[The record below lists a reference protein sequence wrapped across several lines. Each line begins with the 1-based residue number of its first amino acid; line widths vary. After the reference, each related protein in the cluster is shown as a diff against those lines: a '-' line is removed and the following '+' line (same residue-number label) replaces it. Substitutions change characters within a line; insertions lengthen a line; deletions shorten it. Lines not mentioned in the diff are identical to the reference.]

1 VRRLL
6 LIRQTSALRAISVEE
21 VTASLSSDEQRLER
35 RHIEVAMDLFSE
47 SVEQGDW
54 TGQDL
59 YLREVSS
66 TIRAQAV
73 GDVELHYYGLAETA
87 QQIALGTHIGDQHA
101 VKFHDHDRETGRW
114 ELPETQ
120 STLQLVTSG
129 ADDLGFVKARG
140 PAVIRVAISAVISD
154 SDVRDTAGDATLA
167 DITIAHKDPAS
178 AAVARVK
185 SPADVELIRDEFRR
199 VYALL
204 RNTRPNT
211 ELVHLFVA
219 APPSVCFAIGQELSL
234 RNAPPVQLYRFRK
247 SVEGPSQT
255 PAILLSA
262 DGEELLP
269 PPLTAVEIEKAAE
282 IRKKIWSRALK
293 DLSTY
298 VANKKRDAAPGARWF
313 DHLEPGAIREVAP
326 FPALPSL
333 ETIVPQNASV
343 DDEAFSGDYGFERS
357 HARWRLG
364 DRLLLGLYA
373 AAESND
379 ERLRELIRLF
389 LFHEYLHRYHSITK
403 HTAAEIGKFANCL
416 EYLDYAADSYA
427 IIHQIDLA
435 RRYDGGLLDDQP
447 ARLFLAV
454 QVELA
459 IKSFWAFDAS
469 TGSEW
474 QVRRIRRYLNWYWR
488 LIQIENAPDLATA
501 LRVFRRQ
508 PAIEIGG
515 LFQVARGRRVIALLE
530 RVDPSTQLEIG
541 LVLENDRFHR
551 VPDSTNTNLRELLR
565 AFAKGD
571 HEAIKS
577 FFRSVYDMAEQTNG
591 VQAGPE
597 VSGGTTG
604 RK

>member
-1 VRRLL
+1 MKRLL
-6 LIRQTSALRAISVEE
+6 LIRQPSALRAISAEE
-21 VTASLSSDEQRLER
+21 VTTSLSVEEQKLDRT
-35 RHIEVAMDLFSE
+35 HVEVAMGRFGE

-54 TGQDL
+54 AGQDL
-59 YLREVSS
+59 YLREVAS
-66 TIRAQAV
+66 TIRAQAT
-73 GDVELHYYGLAETA
+73 GDVELHYYGLAEVA
-87 QQIALGTHIGDQHA
+87 QQIALGAHIGDQYT
-101 VKFHDHDRETGRW
+101 VRFHDHDRATGRW

-120 STLQLVTSG
+120 AGLHLVTAG
-129 ADDLGFVKARG
+129 TDDLGHVKARG
-140 PAVIRVAISAVISD
+140 PAVIRVAISALISD
-154 SDVRDTAGDATLA
+154 SDVRDAVGDETLA
-167 DITIAHKDPAS
+167 DITISHQDPSS
-178 AAVARVK
+178 AAVSRVK
-185 SPADVELIRDEFRR
+185 SPADVELIRVEFRR

-204 RNTRPNT
+204 RNTRPNI

-234 RNAPPVQLYRFRK
+234 RNAPPVQLYRFRM
-247 SVEGPSQT
+247 SADGSSQV

-262 DGEELLP
+262 DGEELTP
-269 PPLTAVEIEKAAE
+269 SPLTAAEIEKGGE
-282 IRKKIWSRALK
+282 IRMKIWPRALK

-298 VANKKRDAAPGARWF
+298 VANKKREAVAGTRWF
-313 DHLEPGAIREVAP
+313 DQLEPSAIREVAP
-326 FPALPSL
+326 FPALPLL
-333 ETIVPQNASV
+333 ETIVPENASV
-343 DDEAFSGDYGFERS
+343 DGEAFSGDYGFERNQ
-357 HARWRLG
+357 ARWRLG

-373 AAESND
+373 AAESDD

-389 LFHEYLHRYHSITK
+389 LFHEYLHRHHSITK
-403 HTAAEIGKFANCL
+403 HTAGEIGKFANCL

-427 IIHQIDLA
+427 ILHQLDLA
-435 RRYDGGLLDDQP
+435 RRLDGGLLNDQQ
-447 ARLFLAV
+447 ARLFLAA

-488 LIQIENAPDLATA
+488 LIQIENAPDLVTA

-515 LFQVARGRRVIALLE
+515 LHQVTRGRRVIALLE

-541 LVLENDRFHR
+541 LVLENDMFYR
-551 VPDSTNTNLRELLR
+551 VADSPNTNLRELLR
-565 AFAKGD
+565 AFTKGD
-571 HEAIKS
+571 HEAIRG
-577 FFRSVYDMAEQTNG
+577 FLRSVYDMAEQTNG

>member
-1 VRRLL
+1 MKRML
-6 LIRQTSALRAISVEE
+6 LIRQTSALRALSVEE
-21 VTASLSSDEQRLER
+21 VVASLSPKEQKLER
-35 RHIEVAMDLFSE
+35 SHVEVAMDRFSE

-59 YLREVSS
+59 YLREVASN
-66 TIRAQAV
+66 IRGQAA
-73 GDVELHYYGLAETA
+73 GDVELHYYGLAEVA
-87 QQIALGTHIGDQHA
+87 QQIALGAHVGDQYA
-101 VKFHDHDRETGRW
+101 VRFHDHDRGTGRW
-114 ELPETQ
+114 DLPETQ
-120 STLQLVTSG
+120 STLQLATSG
-129 ADDLGFVKARG
+129 TDDLGFVKARG

-154 SDVRDTAGDATLA
+154 SDVRNAVGDETLA
-167 DITIAHKDPAS
+167 EITISHKDPTS
-178 AAVARVK
+178 AVVARVK
-185 SPADVELIRDEFRR
+185 SPADVELTREEFRR

-211 ELVHLFVA
+211 EVVHLFVA

-234 RNAPPVQLYRFRK
+234 RNAPQVQLYRFRMFP
-247 SVEGPSQT
+247 EGSSQL

-262 DGEELLP
+262 DGEEVMP
-269 PPLTAVEIEKAAE
+269 SPLTAPELGKAAE
-282 IRKKIWSRALK
+282 IRLTVWPLALK

-298 VANKKRDAAPGARWF
+298 VANKKREAVVGTRWF
-313 DHLEPGAIREVAP
+313 DQLEPSAISEVAP
-326 FPALPSL
+326 FPALPLL
-333 ETIVPQNASV
+333 ESIVPQSATV
-343 DDEAFSGDYGFERS
+343 DGEAFSGDYGFERS

-373 AAESND
+373 AAENND
-379 ERLRELIRLF
+379 QRLRELIRLF

-403 HTAAEIGKFANCL
+403 HTAGEIGKFANCL
-416 EYLDYAADSYA
+416 EHLDYAADSYA
-427 IIHQIDLA
+427 ILHQLDLA
-435 RRYDGGLLDDQP
+435 RRLDGGLLDDQP
-447 ARLFLAV
+447 ARLFLAA

-501 LRVFRRQ
+501 LRIFRRQ

-515 LFQVARGRRVIALLE
+515 LYQVARGRRVIALLE

-551 VPDSTNTNLRELLR
+551 VADSTNTNLRELLR
-565 AFAKGD
+565 AFTKGD
-571 HEAIKS
+571 HEAIRG
-577 FFRSVYDMAEQTNG
+577 FFRSVYDMAEQTHG

>member
-1 VRRLL
+1 VKQLL

-21 VTASLSSDEQRLER
+21 VVASLSPEEQKLER
-35 RHIEVAMDLFSE
+35 KHVEVAMDRFNE
-47 SVEQGDW
+47 SVEQKDW
-54 TGQDL
+54 NGQDL
-59 YLREVSS
+59 YLREAAS
-66 TIRAQAV
+66 TIRGQAA
-73 GDVELHYYGLAETA
+73 GDIELHYYGLAEIA
-87 QQIALGTHIGDQHA
+87 QQIALGAHVGDQYA
-101 VKFHDHDRETGRW
+101 VRFHDHDRATGKW
-114 ELPETQ
+114 GLPETQ
-120 STLQLVTSG
+120 PTLRLATSG
-129 ADDLGFVKARG
+129 ADDLGHVKARG
-140 PAVIRVAISAVISD
+140 PVVIRVAISAVISD
-154 SDVRDTAGDATLA
+154 SDVREAIGDETLA
-167 DITIAHKDPAS
+167 DVTISHQDPSS
-178 AAVARVK
+178 ATVARVK
-185 SPADVELIRDEFRR
+185 SPADVELIREEFRR

-204 RNTRPNT
+204 RNTRPNI
-211 ELVHLFVA
+211 ELLHLFVA
-219 APPSVCFAIGQELSL
+219 APPSVCFAVGQELSL
-234 RNAPPVQLYRFRK
+234 RNAPPVQLYRFRM
-247 SVEGPSQT
+247 SAGGSSQA

-262 DGEELLP
+262 DGEELTP
-269 PPLTAVEIEKAAE
+269 PPLTTSEIQRAAD
-282 IRKKIWSRALK
+282 IRKKVWPLALK
-293 DLSTY
+293 DLGTY
-298 VANKKRDAAPGARWF
+298 VANKKLDAIPGARWF
-313 DHLEPGAIREVAP
+313 DQLEPGAIRNVAP
-326 FPALPSL
+326 FPALPLL
-333 ETIVPQNASV
+333 ESIVPANATV
-343 DDEAFSGDYGFERS
+343 DNEPFSADYGFERS

-373 AAESND
+373 AAENDD

-403 HTAAEIGKFANCL
+403 HTAGEIGKFANCL

-427 IIHQIDLA
+427 ILHQLDLA

-447 ARLFLAV
+447 ARLFLAA

-459 IKSFWAFDAS
+459 INSFWAFDAS

-474 QVRRIRRYLNWYWR
+474 QIRRIRRYLNWYWR
-488 LIQIENAPDLATA
+488 LIQIENAPDLETA

-515 LFQVARGRRVIALLE
+515 LYQVARGRRVIALLE

-551 VPDSTNTNLRELLR
+551 VADSTNTNLRELLR
-565 AFAKGD
+565 AFTKGD
-571 HEAIKS
+571 HEAIRG